1 MKRILVLALVLLSA
15 MTFVFANASGESTYP
30 SQSIEL
36 VIPASAGGGSDIMG
50 RLLIEIIQDLKLTN
64 QTIVPVNK
72 GGGSGSVGQA
82 YVNSKSDPNYTIFT
96 INDGHTVG

>member
-36 VIPASAGGGSDIMG
+36 ARPDVPPLHEG
-50 RLLIEIIQDLKLTN
+50 RKAESTL
-64 QTIVPVNK
+64 
-72 GGGSGSVGQA
+72 
-82 YVNSKSDPNYTIFT
+82 
-96 INDGHTVG
+96 